1 MQMIQECDEQREHC
15 SKSAMMTMEP
25 EFIIQTSPG
34 TERTLQDSTQLQK
47 AGDTVCDSVD
57 VSPLIVIQKTTN
69 CNMLQPRLSP
79 IIV

>member
-1 MQMIQECDEQREHC
+1 MQMIQECDEQREHS

-25 EFIIQTSPG
+25 EFTSPG
-34 TERTLQDSTQLQK
+34 TERILQDNTQLQK

-69 CNMLQPRLSP
+69 CDMLQPKLSP
-79 IIV
+79 II